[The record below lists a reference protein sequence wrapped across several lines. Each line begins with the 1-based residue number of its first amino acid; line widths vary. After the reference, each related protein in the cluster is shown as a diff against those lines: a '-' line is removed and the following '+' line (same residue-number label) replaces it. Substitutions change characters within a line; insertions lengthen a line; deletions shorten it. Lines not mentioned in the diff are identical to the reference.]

1 MEPRQVSQ
9 GSTNDMSA
17 GDVSALI
24 IALREGIEMTLIVGI
39 VLAYLTQVG
48 ARRAHRWVWA
58 GVLAA
63 AAVSLAFLGVLNAL
77 NAEFE
82 GPTEKI
88 FEGVTMLL
96 AAGFL
101 TWMILW
107 MLRQARYLKTEL
119 QQAVNQALAQGAAAW
134 GIFFLVFF
142 SVVREGVETALLL
155 FAAPGAGKLFGAVV
169 GLLGAI
175 GVGVAI
181 YAFGR
186 RVDLRRFFSVTGV
199 VLLLFAAGLVTH
211 GVHEFVEAGVLAGGP
226 QLFDSYALLPDDVG
240 IGSIFNSLLG
250 YSSAPTLLE
259 GVVYV
264 GYFMLALVL
273 WRTGVIG
280 RFTAARPAAKPAE

>member
-1 MEPRQVSQ
+1 
-9 GSTNDMSA
+9 MSP

-24 IALREGIEMTLIVGI
+24 IATREGIEMTLIAGI

-58 GVLAA
+58 GVTAA

-119 QQAVNQALAQGAAAW
+119 QQAVNLALAHGAAAW

-155 FAAPGAGKLFGAVV
+155 FAAPGAGKL
-169 GLLGAI
+169 LGAI
-175 GVGVAI
+175 VGLAIAVGIGVAI

-186 RVDLRRFFSVTGV
+186 RVDLRRFFTVTGI
-199 VLLLFAAGLVTH
+199 VLVLFAAGLVTH

-226 QLFDSYALLPDDVG
+226 QLFDAYELLPDDVG
-240 IGSIFNSLLG
+240 IGSILNSLLG
-250 YSSAPTLLE
+250 YSADPTLLE
-259 GVVYV
+259 GVVYL
-264 GYFMLALVL
+264 GYYVVALIL
-273 WRTGVIG
+273 WRSGLIG
-280 RFTAARPAAKPAE
+280 RFTAARPTVKPAE